1 MPRRGQNSR
10 AADKPAIPQC
20 PNLRVVVVVSDY
32 GVSAVECPVPRVFG
46 CGVPSR
52 FNHNQWFETTLAF
65 AEQAHPQP
73 RWQGVHLNVA
83 NPYRIVKPAQLPPVY
98 ARSAHW
104 FQCVAAYDS
113 AVAISLRAKVPPPKP
128 LGMPERM
135 SFEGEVRRVA
145 FERAA
150 V

>member
-1 MPRRGQNSR
+1 MTALARSNVLYH
-10 AADKPAIPQC
+10 A
-20 PNLRVVVVVSDY
+20 L
-32 GVSAVECPVPRVFG
+32 FG

-52 FNHNQWFETTLAF
+52 FNHNHWLETTLAF

-135 SFEGEVRRVA
+135 SFEGEGPA
-145 FERAA
+145 SGF
-150 V
+150 